1 MSQKQLTDVNPAS
14 WTPSNRVGLLPW
26 VYRTF
31 NRTKYGEEDP
41 AVVADCVGTPE
52 NEQCEAAPK
61 SQSRRFFPHQRI
73 VRDIIQLDSPYRGLL
88 LFHSLGTG
96 KSATSIAAAEGFT
109 ARHRRVHVLVPA
121 ALEQNYREEIG
132 RYANVGRGF
141 RGKWVEVRVDPT
153 SEDDKEAYKVL
164 HKVHRLNADHFKTA
178 TGRAWVPYVPD
189 SFPKTNVV
197 REAMYKDM
205 TPADRKKVDKTIER
219 IVDARYRFTNYNGL
233 TLEKVNKLETKDF
246 DNSFVIID
254 EAHNFIRLIANNSV
268 IARKLYKHLTEAKDM
283 KIVLL
288 SGTPI
293 INHPYE
299 LGLMLNLVRGTMT
312 THQLGLL
319 KGSKTPVLSEIEARL
334 KKKGAWRHI
343 DSISVSPD
351 GSSLDVTLLDPP
363 YVRADGSASTTLV
376 RMTPSQAASH
386 PTRHQDI
393 IEAIRAALAPEIKIG
408 KRTKEIVS
416 SAFPPKKSDFD
427 QLFLDSTD
435 PKNPRVKNTD
445 LFMRRSIGLVSYLR
459 TAGEELFPRIMGRVV
474 KTIPLTDYS
483 FLQYAEV
490 RDKEIKMD
498 EKRNKRMLARGGIAG
513 IMDQSDPIV
522 YRAFSR
528 MACNFTFPKGIRRQF
543 PGDIKKALRREIS
556 AADDV
561 DIDEQVEEEG
571 GKLDIPAKA
580 KKDYEDHKKRIMD
593 DLEKGASS
601 YLSQSGLRNK
611 YSSKMASIIDDIKA
625 SPGKTLVYSQF
636 REIEGIGVLRT
647 SLLAQGWAEIDL
659 ERVGND
665 YSVVDAERVLS
676 PTFNR
681 KRFVVFSDDRAKTAV
696 LLNMFNGR
704 YDALPPQ
711 VQQQLSGLPQKNLY
725 GEVASLM
732 MVTAA
737 AAEGISLRAVRRVL
751 IMEPFWNM
759 VRMDQVIGR
768 AVRAGSHLDLPSE
781 DRTVE
786 VFIYAASL
794 TNEQLKN
801 DFTLKTK
808 DDGLSS
814 DQSIMATAERKNGI
828 IEQFL
833 SMIRSSA
840 IDCAIHSHKNKPL
853 QNGFQCYSFPINL
866 DDDSFSYV
874 PDMQQDQ
881 TPANMRNI
889 REKTVRARAVAVKNK
904 KYVAYGDPPRLYDY
918 TAYTE
923 AGVLIP
929 ASPAS
934 PAAP

>member
-1 MSQKQLTDVNPAS
+1 MSHKQVTDVNPVS

-26 VYRTF
+26 VYKTF
-31 NRTKYGEEDP
+31 NRSKYGEEDP
-41 AVVADCVGTPE
+41 AAIADCVGTPD

-61 SQSRRFFPHQRI
+61 SQSQRFFPHQRI

-109 ARHRRVHVLVPA
+109 ARHRKVHVLVPA
-121 ALEQNYREEIG
+121 SLEQNYRDEIR

-141 RGKWVEVRVDPT
+141 RGKWIEVRIDPT
-153 SEDDKEAYKVL
+153 IDEDKDAYKVL
-164 HKVHRLNADHFKTA
+164 HRIHRLNADHFKT
-178 TGRAWVPYVPD
+178 TNGKAWIPYVPED
-189 SFPKTNVV
+189 FPKSKVV
-197 REAMYKDM
+197 REVMYKDM
-205 TPADRKKVDKTIER
+205 TSADMKKVDKTIDR
-219 IVDARYRFTNYNGL
+219 IIDARYRFTNYNGL
-233 TLEKVNKLETKDF
+233 TLEKVNQLDTKDF

-254 EAHNFIRLIANNSV
+254 EAHNFIRMIANNSV

-299 LGLMLNLVRGTMT
+299 LGLMLNLVRGMMV

-319 KGSKTPVLSEIEARL
+319 KGSNTPIITDIEERL
-334 KKKGAWRHI
+334 KKKGVWRQV

-351 GSSLDVTLLDPP
+351 GSSLDVTLIDAP
-363 YVRADGSASTTLV
+363 YIRTAADGASSTMLV
-376 RMTPSQAASH
+376 RMSPSQAASY
-386 PTRHQDI
+386 PSRHNDI
-393 IEAIRAALAPEIKIG
+393 IESIRTALAPEIKIG
-408 KRTKEIVS
+408 KRTKEVIS
-416 SAFPPKKSDFD
+416 SAFPLKKTDFD
-427 QLFLDSTD
+427 ALFLDSTD
-435 PKNPRVKNTD
+435 PKNPRIKNTD

-459 TAGEELFPRIMGRVV
+459 TAGEELFPRVTGRMI

-498 EKRNKRMLARGGIAG
+498 DRRNKRMLARGAING

-528 MACNFTFPKGIRRQF
+528 MACNFTFPKGIKRQF
-543 PGDIKKALRREIS
+543 PGDIKKALKREIS

-561 DIDEQVEEEG
+561 DIDHQVEEEG
-571 GKLDIPAKA
+571 GKLDIPTKA
-580 KKDYEDHKKRIMD
+580 KKDYEEHKRRIMD
-593 DLEKGASS
+593 ELAAGASS
-601 YLSQSGLRNK
+601 YLSQNGLRNK
-611 YSSKMASIIDDIKA
+611 YSSKMAAIIDDIKS

-647 SLLAQGWAEIDL
+647 SLLSQGWAEIDL
-659 ERVGND
+659 ERIGND
-665 YSVVDAERVLS
+665 YSIVDADRVLS
-676 PTFNR
+676 PVFNG

-696 LLNMFNGR
+696 FLNIFNGR
-704 YDALPPQ
+704 YDSLPQQ
-711 VQQQLSGLPQKNLY
+711 VQQQLSNLPRKNLY
-725 GEVASLM
+725 GETASLM

-768 AVRAGSHLDLPSE
+768 AVRAGSHLDLPLE

-794 TNEQLKN
+794 TDEQLKN

-814 DQSIMATAERKNGI
+814 DQSIIAVAERKNGI

-840 IDCAIHSHKNKPL
+840 IDCTIHSRKNKPL

-866 DDDSFSYV
+866 ADDSFSYV
-874 PDMQQDQ
+874 PDIQLDQ
-881 TPANMRNI
+881 TPVNMRNI
-889 REKTVRARAVAVKNK
+889 REKTVRARAVAVKNR
-904 KYVAYGDPPRLYDY
+904 KYVAYGDPPKLYDY
-918 TAYTE
+918 AAYTE

-929 ASPAS
+929 AST
-934 PAAP
+934 